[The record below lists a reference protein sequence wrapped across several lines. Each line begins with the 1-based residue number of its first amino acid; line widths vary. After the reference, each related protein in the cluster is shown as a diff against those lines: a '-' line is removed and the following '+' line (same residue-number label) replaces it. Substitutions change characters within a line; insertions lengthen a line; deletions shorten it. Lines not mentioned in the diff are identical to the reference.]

1 MPAGIEF
8 ALLGSL
14 RSAWS
19 PQSSPD
25 YLRLAWSLYY
35 PARILWG
42 RRAWSPQSSPRLASL
57 PQASSDLILVDERNP
72 GWMQCNSRLEAECS
86 KNPNEL
92 LKLKA
97 GTNTDVFIFC
107 HFLCFFVVKSKKW
120 EILFLNFN
128 LVVGRR
134 SRALVGANKK
144 ATKGWRHALTTALIS
159 FREVLSLLKQR
170 NIECANL
177 KKCQQTILDIFCIS
191 CNLVNKILS
200 TYRVLQG

>member
-1 MPAGIEF
+1 MVTNRKDPMWSAAQLEESLEGNWMPAGIEF

-57 PQASSDLILVDERNP
+57 PQASSDLILVLVLPSRWKNGLDA
-72 GWMQCNSRLEAECS
+72 MQLPTWSWLLQKS
-86 KNPNEL
+86 KWTCEIESWHWCFYL
-92 LKLKA
+92 LP
-97 GTNTDVFIFC
+97 FFM
-107 HFLCFFVVKSKKW
+107 FLVVKSKKW

-128 LVVGRR
+128 LVVV
-134 SRALVGANKK
+134 A
-144 ATKGWRHALTTALIS
+144 
-159 FREVLSLLKQR
+159 EVKSP
-170 NIECANL
+170 CW
-177 KKCQQTILDIFCIS
+177 S
-191 CNLVNKILS
+191 
-200 TYRVLQG
+200 